1 MEKKKSGR
9 KNVFLD
15 DEAVTL
21 SIKVPSKQKEV
32 FRQTLLALRIPYLLK
47 KWYNYILIALN
58 LKNLVIFVMLSS

>member
-9 KNVFLD
+9 KNVFID

-32 FRQTLLALRIPYLLK
+32 FRQTLLAMRKHYEIK
-47 KWYNYILIALN
+47 K
-58 LKNLVIFVMLSS
+58 

>member
-9 KNVFLD
+9 KNVFID

-21 SIKVPSKQKEV
+21 SIKVPSKEKER
-32 FRQTLLALRIPYLLK
+32 FREIILALRIPYLLK

>member
-9 KNVFLD
+9 KNVFID

-21 SIKVPSKQKEV
+21 SIKVPSKEKER
-32 FRQTLLALRIPYLLK
+32 FREIILALRIPYLLK
-47 KWYNYILIALN
+47 IWYNYILIALN